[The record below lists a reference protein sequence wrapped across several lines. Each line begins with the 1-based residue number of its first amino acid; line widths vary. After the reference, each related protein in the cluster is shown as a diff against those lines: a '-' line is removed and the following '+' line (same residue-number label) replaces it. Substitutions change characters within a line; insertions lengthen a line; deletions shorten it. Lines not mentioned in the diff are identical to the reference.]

1 MIQLKHSLLSLVL
14 LAVSSVAQSVIGPV
28 GDMVI
33 TDQTVAPD
41 GFSRLGAVA
50 NGIAAGLLIR
60 GNKGDHFQ
68 LNVVNQLSD
77 NTILQSTSI
86 HWHGLFQAGTGWAD
100 GPAFINQCPIAKGNS
115 FLYDFTAVGQAG
127 TFWWHSHLSTQ
138 YCDGLRGPMVIYDP
152 EDPHA
157 DLYDVDDTNTILTL
171 ADWYHD
177 PAKTLG
183 FPTPASTLFNGLG
196 RHAKG
201 SFPSAY
207 RSLKW
212 LTCFD
217 RYRIRLINMA
227 CDPDFTFSIEGHEM
241 TIIEVDGV
249 NHEPLTVDQIQIFAG
264 QRYSF
269 VLNANQ
275 DEDNYWI
282 RASPSIGD
290 GGFDDGINSAILR
303 YTNADVA
310 EPITRSDTST
320 APLLEQNLVPLENPG
335 APGNPVV
342 GGVDVAIN
350 LAFAFTSAGTFTVNG
365 AQFTPPPVPVLLQIL
380 SGASTADDLLPEG
393 SVFPLPLDSTIEISM
408 PGGIVG
414 GGHPFHLHGHTFD
427 VVRSAGSS
435 VYNYDNPPRRDVV
448 NIGTTGDNVTIRF
461 TTDNAGPW
469 FLHCHIDW
477 HLEAGLAVIFAE
489 GVDSWTTAIDPT
501 DQWDQLCPI
510 YDALPEADL

>member
-1 MIQLKHSLLSLVL
+1 MLQLKRSLPSLVL
-14 LAVSSVAQSVIGPV
+14 LAVSSVAQIGPV

-33 TDQTVAPD
+33 TDATVAPD
-41 GFSRLGAVA
+41 GFSRLAAVA
-50 NGIAAGLLIR
+50 NGLAAGLLIR
-60 GNKGDHFQ
+60 GNKGDRFQ

-138 YCDGLRGPMVIYDP
+138 YCDGLRGPLVIYDP
-152 EDPHA
+152 DDPHA
-157 DLYDVDDTNTILTL
+157 GLYDVDDTTTILTL

-177 PAKTLG
+177 PAKTLN

-196 RHAKG
+196 RWNTDPTADLFVLSVEKG
-201 SFPSAY
+201 
-207 RSLKW
+207 K
-212 LTCFD
+212 

-227 CDPDFTFSIEGHEM
+227 CDPNFTFSIEGHEM

-249 NHEPLTVDQIQIFAG
+249 NHEPLTVDQIPIFAG

-269 VLNANQ
+269 ILNADQ

-282 RASPSIGD
+282 RASPSIGST
-290 GGFDDGINSAILR
+290 GFADGINSAILR
-303 YTNADVA
+303 YANAAEA
-310 EPITRSDTST
+310 EPTTRTDTST

-335 APGNPVV
+335 APGNPVA
-342 GGVDVAIN
+342 GGVDAAIN

-365 AQFTPPPVPVLLQIL
+365 AHFTPPSVPVLLQIL
-380 SGASTADDLLPEG
+380 SGASTAGELLPEG

-408 PGGIVG
+408 PGGVVG

-435 VYNYDNPPRRDVV
+435 AYNYENPPRRDVV

-477 HLEAGLAVIFAE
+477 HLEAGLAVVFAE
-489 GVDSWTTAIDPT
+489 GADSWSSAIDPT
-501 DQWDQLCPI
+501 DQWDELCPI
-510 YDALPEADL
+510 YDALPAEDL